1 MRYAFKLAQSR
12 PRKLLTVVT
21 KSNAQRHGMVM
32 WDEIADE
39 VAKEFPDVTW
49 DKMLVDAMT
58 VRMTLKPQS
67 LDTIVATNL
76 HADILSDLAGALAGS
91 LGVAPTANIDPERRF
106 PSMFEPIHGSAFD
119 ITGKGIANPVAAFW
133 TAAQML
139 DHLGEAEASA
149 RLMRAVEQV
158 TGAGITT
165 PDVGGTATRSR
176 GQKARETNQNKKL
189 RELTM
194 QTKKTAAIALA
205 FAMVSSAS
213 LAQNYPTRAI
223 TLLVPFAAGGA
234 TDTVAR
240 VTAQSMSKLLGQP
253 IIIENALGAGGTIA
267 ATRASR
273 AEPDGYTLMI
283 HHIGISTAATL
294 YRKLPYDTKTAFAP
308 IGLVTNAPMTI
319 IGRPDLPPNTLAELV
334 TYIKANGDKMTFGNA
349 GLGAASHLCGM
360 LFMTAV
366 GKEILAVPY
375 KGNAP
380 IMNDLIGKQIDL
392 SCDQT
397 TNTTAPIASKLIKS
411 YAITT
416 KTRLASMPDLPTADE
431 AGLKGFEVGAWH
443 GIYAP
448 KGTPDDIIQKLSRT
462 LQEALRDPDL
472 VKRFND
478 INTEPVPQDQA
489 TPEALKAQLISEVD
503 RWAPLIKAAN
513 QFAD

>member
-1 MRYAFKLAQSR
+1 M
-12 PRKLLTVVT
+12 
-21 KSNAQRHGMVM
+21 HM
-32 WDEIADE
+32 
-39 VAKEFPDVTW
+39 
-49 DKMLVDAMT
+49 
-58 VRMTLKPQS
+58 
-67 LDTIVATNL
+67 
-76 HADILSDLAGALAGS
+76 
-91 LGVAPTANIDPERRF
+91 
-106 PSMFEPIHGSAFD
+106 
-119 ITGKGIANPVAAFW
+119 
-133 TAAQML
+133 
-139 DHLGEAEASA
+139 
-149 RLMRAVEQV
+149 
-158 TGAGITT
+158 
-165 PDVGGTATRSR
+165 
-176 GQKARETNQNKKL
+176 
-189 RELTM
+189 
-194 QTKKTAAIALA
+194 KKTAAIALA
-205 FAMVSSAS
+205 FAMVSSAA
-213 LAQNYPTRAI
+213 LAQNYPNRPI

-253 IIIENALGAGGTIA
+253 IVIENATGAGGTIA

-294 YRKLPYDTKTAFAP
+294 YRKLAYDTKTAFAP

-397 TNTTAPIASKLIKS
+397 TNTTAPIASKLIKATPS
-411 YAITT
+411 RRRPVSPPCRIF
-416 KTRLASMPDLPTADE
+416 RRADE

-448 KGTPDDIIQKLSRT
+448 KGTPDVIIQKLSKT

-503 RWAPLIKAAN
+503 RWAPLIRAAD

>member
-1 MRYAFKLAQSR
+1 
-12 PRKLLTVVT
+12 
-21 KSNAQRHGMVM
+21 
-32 WDEIADE
+32 
-39 VAKEFPDVTW
+39 
-49 DKMLVDAMT
+49 MT
-58 VRMTLKPQS
+58 
-67 LDTIVATNL
+67 D
-76 HADILSDLAGALAGS
+76 
-91 LGVAPTANIDPERRF
+91 
-106 PSMFEPIHGSAFD
+106 
-119 ITGKGIANPVAAFW
+119 
-133 TAAQML
+133 
-139 DHLGEAEASA
+139 
-149 RLMRAVEQV
+149 
-158 TGAGITT
+158 
-165 PDVGGTATRSR
+165 RSR
-176 GQKARETNQNKKL
+176 GKRPATKSEKQIWEAQ
-189 RELTM
+189 M
-194 QTKKTAAIALA
+194 HIKKTAAMALA
-205 FAMVSSAS
+205 FAMVSSAGF
-213 LAQNYPTRAI
+213 AQNYPNRAI

-253 IIIENALGAGGTIA
+253 IVIENALGAGGTIA

-319 IGRPDLPPNTLAELV
+319 IGRPDLPPNTLAELI

-380 IMNDLIGKQIDL
+380 IMNDLIGKQIDI

-416 KTRLASMPDLPTADE
+416 KTRLGSMPDLPTADE

-448 KGTPDDIIQKLSRT
+448 KGTPDEIVQKLSRT
-462 LQEALRDPDL
+462 LQEALRDPYL

-503 RWAPLIKAAN
+503 RWAPIIRAAN